1 MPVILKAHFRYAMS
15 DSSFIGQSKL
25 SFKEGEVVYR
35 KGEMAQQMYVILTGR
50 IRMYVGT
57 EPQGDWAEELSKGDF
72 FGEGS
77 LLEPIPR
84 IHTAVAIED
93 SDVVAISRG
102 TFLRMIRQNPEVSVK
117 MMQRL
122 AQRNRELAGRV
133 ESDTSR
139 MRTRPQATQ
148 VSLVS
153 VISGKKF
160 NILSHGALVGRFDP
174 NTGIHPDIDLT
185 EEDPQLSVSRRHA
198 RILCE
203 HNRYFLVEEHGVANG
218 TYIKG
223 DRLPP
228 GDARE
233 LKPGDRVGFGMV
245 VLFFEKP
252 T

>member
-1 MPVILKAHFRYAMS
+1 MS
-15 DSSFIGQSKL
+15 DSNFIGQSKL
-25 SFKEGEVVYR
+25 TFKEGEIVYR
-35 KGEMAQQMYVILTGR
+35 KGDLAQTMYVILSGK

-57 EPQGDWAEELSKGDF
+57 EPQGDWSEEMAKGDF

-84 IHTAVAIED
+84 HHT
-93 SDVVAISRG
+93 VVALEDTEVVTISRG

-133 ESDTSR
+133 DMDASKGVR
-139 MRTRPQATQ
+139 ARAQPAA

-153 VISGKKF
+153 VISGRKF
-160 NILSHGALVGRFDP
+160 SILSHGALVGRYDP

-223 DRLPP
+223 ERLPP

-252 T
+252 A

>member
-1 MPVILKAHFRYAMS
+1 MS

-25 SFKEGEVVYR
+25 SFKEGEIVYR
-35 KGEMAQQMYVILTGR
+35 RGEMAQQMYVILTGK

-57 EPQGDWAEELSKGDF
+57 EPQGEWAEELGKGDF

-77 LLEPIPR
+77 LLEPIAR
-84 IHTAVAIED
+84 IHTAVALED
-93 SDVVAISRG
+93 SEVVTISRG

-122 AQRNRELAGRV
+122 AQRNRELAAKV
-133 ESDTSR
+133 ETESTR
-139 MRTRPQATQ
+139 GIRARPQVAS

-153 VISGKKF
+153 VISGKKYM
-160 NILSHGALVGRFDP
+160 ILSHGALVGRYDP

-203 HNRYFLVEEHGVANG
+203 HSRYFLVEEHGVANG

-223 DRLPP
+223 DRLAP

-233 LKPGDRVGFGMV
+233 LKAGDRVGFGMV
-245 VLFFEKP
+245 VLFFEKLG
-252 T
+252 

>member
-1 MPVILKAHFRYAMS
+1 MS

-25 SFKEGEVVYR
+25 SFREGEVVYH
-35 KGEMAQQMYVILTGR
+35 KGEMAQQMYVILNGR
-50 IRMYVGT
+50 IRMYVGP
-57 EPQGDWAEELSKGDF
+57 EAQGDWAEELGKGDF

-77 LLEPIPR
+77 LLEPISR
-84 IHTAVAIED
+84 IHTAVALED
-93 SDVVAISRG
+93 SEVVAISRG

-122 AQRNRELAGRV
+122 AQRNRELTARV
-133 ESDTSR
+133 ESDSSR
-139 MRTRPQATQ
+139 GVRVRPQPAT

-160 NILSHGALVGRFDP
+160 MILSHGALVGRFDP

-233 LKPGDRVGFGMV
+233 LKAGDRVGFGMV

-252 T
+252 L